1 MRLPK
6 TLEKISDF
14 FKRLPGIGRK
24 TADRLSLYLLQMP
37 QDDLSEFADN
47 LRNLKAK
54 IKKCSNC
61 LNLSESD
68 LCDICADANRD
79 HTLIM
84 VVETPLDILAFEAG
98 KIYQGIYH
106 VLHGKI
112 DPLNHI
118 GPDDIFIKDLLQKIQ
133 SDQQISEV
141 ILATDPDMEGE
152 ATAMYIRDRIKEITK
167 QTNRQ
172 IKITRLASGLPIGA
186 NIEFADYMT
195 LQKSISGREEYK

>member
-6 TLEKISDF
+6 TLEKVSDF
-14 FKRLPGIGRK
+14 FKRLPGIGKK
-24 TADRLSLYLLQMP
+24 TADRLALYLLQMP
-37 QDDLSEFADN
+37 EEDLAEFAEN
-47 LRNLKAK
+47 LRNLKK
-54 IKKCSNC
+54 KTKKCRSC
-61 LNLSESD
+61 LNLSESE
-68 LCDICADANRD
+68 LCDICADTNRD

-98 KIYQGIYH
+98 KIYQGLYH

-118 GPDDIFIKDLLQKIQ
+118 GPDDIFIKDLLQKVR

-152 ATAMYIRDRIKEITK
+152 ATAMYIRDRIKEIVDKTGRK
-167 QTNRQ
+167 

-195 LQKSISGREEYK
+195 LQKSISGREEYR